1 MNNIFKTISIFA
13 VILISIISTLLKID
27 NIFIFILDIIFSSIF
42 IFYIGRENK
51 RHTGFLKHMI
61 IFLFWNIT
69 YFVIKDGFIIS
80 NDKLIDILKNSIL
93 LKDVFLNILPAIAY
107 GYLLS
112 IFTNE
117 KISTSIIFQIIL
129 VGLSIYFS
137 NEIFFLCAVFLFGRL
152 FDDRKKLDIN
162 NSFFE
167 FFNNFNFGIYIFHK
181 FILDLLI
188 YFNIAKYGSISDVF
202 GSLVIIY
209 IISLIIGYYSI
220 HLPIIRKLIE
230 A

>member
-13 VILISIISTLLKID
+13 VVLITIISTLLKI
-27 NIFIFILDIIFSSIF
+27 NNHIIFILNIIFSSIF
-42 IFYIGRENK
+42 LFYIGRESKKQN
-51 RHTGFLKHMI
+51 GFLKYMI

-69 YFVIKDGFIIS
+69 YYVIKNGVIIS
-80 NDKLIDILKNSIL
+80 NDKLLDILKNSVL

-107 GYLLS
+107 GYFLS
-112 IFTNE
+112 IFT
-117 KISTSIIFQIIL
+117 KDTKSISIVFQIIL
-129 VGLSIYFS
+129 VGLSIYFN

-152 FDDRKKLDIN
+152 FNNKKKLDIDN
-162 NSFFE
+162 NFFD
-167 FFNNFNFGIYIFHK
+167 FFNNFNFTIYVFHK

-209 IISLIIGYYSI
+209 IISLIIGYYLI
-220 HLPIIRKLIE
+220 HLPIIKNLIDN
-230 A
+230 